1 MPQPVVR
8 ARGYS
13 LGSSTSMSTPGG
25 PTGGFGSGVDTF
37 WADAVV
43 LMQVRA
49 KRFNPGIAQGV
60 ELAFTRK
67 RERCEKP

>member
-1 MPQPVVR
+1 M
-8 ARGYS
+8 
-13 LGSSTSMSTPGG
+13 GSSTSMSTPGG

-43 LMQVRA
+43 VMQVRA
-49 KRFNPGIAQGV
+49 KCFNPGIAQGV
-60 ELAFTRK
+60 EPAFTRK

>member
-1 MPQPVVR
+1 
-8 ARGYS
+8 
-13 LGSSTSMSTPGG
+13 MSTPGG

-60 ELAFTRK
+60 ELGFTRK

>member
-1 MPQPVVR
+1 
-8 ARGYS
+8 
-13 LGSSTSMSTPGG
+13 MSTPGG

-43 LMQVRA
+43 VMQVRA
-49 KRFNPGIAQGV
+49 KCFNPGIAQGV
-60 ELAFTRK
+60 EPAFTRK